1 MTISRYNLGPLIPAL
16 NSGATIIVPTLR
28 IKDAIL
34 AEFHNAAPNKTYAT
48 PTVVPIDVWV
58 KDQWDKLGFAG
69 ASPFSDWQIVEGAE
83 ELFIWTTVIEASRD
97 EIPLL
102 NPLDTALQVSQSYQD
117 AQQWD
122 IWQPIQSDSKHYTSN
137 PDVAVFRRWVMDFHT
152 YCEQRSL
159 LSLVD
164 SIRFLIDS
172 CASGNTLFVPEKIT
186 LCNFDDPPPLY
197 AKLFAAL
204 GSISEVTSVSSTTL
218 NADLEVNGYKFESR
232 DDEIHAC
239 ARWAHTA
246 ITANPEQHIGII
258 TPANIDDADRINR
271 VFNDYFRDEW
281 ILEFASIDPLFNLGS
296 ETRVLSDEGFIND
309 ALQFLNLFW
318 QDVSSHDVCRLL
330 RSEYLL
336 PETDESASRMHAEL
350 VMRQRFST
358 SCTQFELAEILDNPK
373 LASYS
378 PALAK
383 TLLNCRT
390 LIRQASKNA
399 TPKQATGLFKQL
411 LEEVQWPGAQLS
423 ASQKKA
429 LKAWDDCLEQFTGFE
444 KSAGKMTYSVL
455 LIKLRQ
461 LAQKTSLRS
470 GFSARRQLSLYTMSE
485 AQGLCFDR
493 TWLVGFDDQSWPPS
507 ASPSPFLPYEL
518 QRLYKLP
525 RAHGDVQLA
534 MADASIASLKRS
546 IGGEMVVSY
555 FASEGDQHFRAS
567 RLLGDITLEPREPPS
582 VWPLNR
588 YSDVNRGKAISV
600 QLADTPPPH
609 LNKEETIKGGQSVI
623 SNQSSCPFRAFA
635 KHRLNIAP
643 LEGFSRGLNSLARGI
658 AIHIGL
664 ENLYGNFSNSNELAQ
679 LSNASAANIVAKATK
694 EAIAYLQQDYKRV
707 MTPRFAALEETRIA
721 TLLSLFLDMDRKRVP
736 FDILFQ
742 EKKYVWH
749 HGDLR
754 LSIKVDRIDQLNN
767 GALALIDYKTGK
779 SAPKRESWLEDRPED
794 MQLPFY
800 FAVASD
806 TESSPVQALAIAHVN
821 IEKLEYSA
829 LVSSDNFMSGIVPIG
844 QDDDVSESW
853 DELTAL
859 WQQRV
864 INVADEFVLGEAR
877 VDPVNGT
884 KTCQYCQLQPL
895 CRINETNSQIGISEE
910 EFESASRSLNEG
922 DY

>member
-1 MTISRYNLGPLIPAL
+1 MAISRYDLTPLAPAFE
-16 NSGATIIVPTLR
+16 SGATIIVPSLR

-34 AEFHNAAPNKTYAT
+34 AEFHNTASNKTYLT
-48 PTVVPIDVWV
+48 PDVVPIDVWV

-69 ASPFSDWQIVEGAE
+69 VSPFCEWQIVEGAE

-102 NPLDTALQVSQSYQD
+102 NPIDTAVQVSQSYQD

-122 IWQPIQSDSKHYTSN
+122 IWQPIQSDSKHYTAN
-137 PDVAVFRRWVMDFHT
+137 PDVAVFRRWVMAFHA

-164 SIRFLIDS
+164 SIRFLINS
-172 CASGNTLFVPEKIT
+172 CSAGNKLFLPERIT

-197 AKLFAAL
+197 ANLFNAL
-204 GSISEVTSVSSTTL
+204 ETITEVERVGSTTL
-218 NADLEVNGYKFESR
+218 NAKLDVNGYKFESR

-239 ARWAHTA
+239 AKWANAT
-246 ITANPEQHIGII
+246 ITANPDQHIGII
-258 TPANIDDADRINR
+258 TQANIDDTDKINR
-271 VFNDYFRDEW
+271 VFNDYFRSEW
-281 ILEFASIDPLFNLGS
+281 ILEFASVDPLFNLGS
-296 ETRVLSDEGFIND
+296 ETRVLTDEGFIND

-336 PETDESASRMHAEL
+336 PQADEASSRMHAEL

-358 SCTQFELAEILDNPK
+358 SCTQFELAEILDNSK
-373 LASYS
+373 LKSYS

-383 TLLNCRT
+383 ALLSCRT
-390 LIRQASKNA
+390 LIRQASNKA
-399 TPKQATGLFKQL
+399 TPKLAIALFKQL
-411 LEEVQWPGAQLS
+411 LEEVQWPGEQLS

-429 LKAWDDCLEQFTGFE
+429 LQAWDDCLEQFTGFE
-444 KSAGKMTYSVL
+444 KSAAKMTYPVL
-455 LIKLRQ
+455 LTKLKQ
-461 LAQKTSLRS
+461 LALKASLRS
-470 GFSARRQLSLYTMSE
+470 GFSSRRQLSLYTMSE
-485 AQGLCFDR
+485 AQGLYFDR
-493 TWLVGFDDQSWPPS
+493 TWLLGFDDQSWPPS

-534 MADASIASLKRS
+534 MAAASIASLKS
-546 IGGEMVVSY
+546 SVKGEMVVSY

-567 RLLGDITLEPREPPS
+567 GLLGDVALEPMVSPPA
-582 VWPLNR
+582 WPLNQ
-588 YSDVNRGKAISV
+588 YSEVIRGKAVSL
-600 QLADTPPPH
+600 QCTDLPPPGLH
-609 LNKEETIKGGQSVI
+609 KEEVIKGGQSVI

-664 ENLYGNFSNSNELAQ
+664 ENLYGNFENSHEITELDQPSAQ
-679 LSNASAANIVAKATK
+679 ALIAKASK
-694 EAIAYLQQDYKRV
+694 AAISYLQQDYKRV
-707 MTPRFAALEETRIA
+707 MTPRFAELEETRITA
-721 TLLSLFLDMDRKRVP
+721 LLSLFLNIDRKRIP

-742 EKKYVWH
+742 EKNYVWH

-800 FAVASD
+800 FAVASAS
-806 TESSPVQALAIAHVN
+806 ESTPVEALAIAHVN

-829 LVSSDNFMSGIVPIG
+829 LVSSDNFMTGIVPIG
-844 QDDDVSESW
+844 KDESVSESW
-853 DELTAL
+853 GELTSL

-864 INVADEFVLGEAR
+864 INVADEFIAGESR
-877 VDPVNGT
+877 VDPVNGI
-884 KTCQYCQLQPL
+884 KTCQYCRLQPL
-895 CRINETNSQIGISEE
+895 CRINETATQQNLDDE
-910 EFESASRSLNEG
+910 EFDSSPIRLSEG